1 MRWWQS
7 HLSDANLL
15 LLEEGELTAGRLAR
29 ARRHLQDC
37 QACADRRRVLLG
49 ALAEMAGAQHATG
62 LPDRDAQA
70 SRVRL
75 LARLRQEADTHGGL
89 ESWLAWPL
97 QGWRR
102 APLAAAG
109 LAAAALLAVL
119 AVQQVDQRGDVARF
133 AASPTLPEPALPRP
147 DLTPGAVRRV
157 SVEEVC
163 GRSGSESRPR
173 VAASVA
179 RQVFADYGADFRR
192 AEEYELDFL
201 ITPELGGTAD
211 ARNLWPQPYGA
222 TRWNA
227 YVKDELEQLFQRL
240 VCDGTMD
247 ITTAQREIATDWI
260 AAYRRY
266 FATDRPR
273 RGAAPFGDQNG

>member
-7 HLSDANLL
+7 HVSDADLF
-15 LLEEGELTAGRLAR
+15 LLEDGELGQRRLAR
-29 ARRHLQDC
+29 ARRHVQAC
-37 QACADRRRVLLG
+37 RACADRRQELLA
-49 ALAEMAGAQHATG
+49 ALAELTRAQRAAR
-62 LPDRDAQA
+62 PPERDAQA
-70 SRVRL
+70 SRVGLLGR
-75 LARLRQEADTHGGL
+75 LAREPDTPGAL
-89 ESWLAWPL
+89 ESWLTGPWP
-97 QGWRR
+97 GWRR

-109 LAAAALLAVL
+109 VLAAVLVAALS
-119 AVQQVDQRGDVARF
+119 VQQVDQRGDVARF
-133 AASPTLPEPALPRP
+133 AAGPTPQAPALPRP

-163 GRSGSESRPR
+163 GRSESESPPA

-273 RGAAPFGDQNG
+273 RGATPFGDQNG